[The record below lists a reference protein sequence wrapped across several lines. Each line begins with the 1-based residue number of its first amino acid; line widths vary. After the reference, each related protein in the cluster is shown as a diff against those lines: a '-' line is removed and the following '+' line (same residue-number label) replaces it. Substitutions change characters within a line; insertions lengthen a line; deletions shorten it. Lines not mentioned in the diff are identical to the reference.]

1 MAISEGDPGWA
12 RARSRLLDRLEV
24 AVREA
29 NRAVLRERVPELNEP
44 ALMRLAIAV
53 ARLRGA
59 YLAEALQLGHHHG
72 QATPAEIDR
81 LEQAR
86 RAFDEGVAA
95 FEALERAISRG
106 YIDIIEPALAH
117 TPF

>member
-29 NRAVLRERVPELNEP
+29 NRTVLRDRVPELNEA
-44 ALMRLAIAV
+44 ALMRLAITV
-53 ARLRGA
+53 AQLRGA
-59 YLAEALQLGHHHG
+59 YLAEALRLTDQSG
-72 QATPAEIDR
+72 QARQDGIDR
-81 LEQAR
+81 LAEAR
-86 RAFDEGVAA
+86 RAFDEAVAA

-106 YIDIIEPALAH
+106 YIDITEPVLAH

>member
-1 MAISEGDPGWA
+1 MAIGEGDPGWA

-29 NRAVLRERVPELNEP
+29 NRAVLRERVPELNEA
-44 ALMRLAIAV
+44 ALMRLAVAV

-59 YLAEALQLGHHHG
+59 YLAEALQLGHRG
-72 QATPAEIDR
+72 GEASPAEIEK
-81 LEQAR
+81 LEHAR
-86 RAFDEGVAA
+86 RAFDAGVAA

-106 YIDIIEPALAH
+106 YIDIADPALAH